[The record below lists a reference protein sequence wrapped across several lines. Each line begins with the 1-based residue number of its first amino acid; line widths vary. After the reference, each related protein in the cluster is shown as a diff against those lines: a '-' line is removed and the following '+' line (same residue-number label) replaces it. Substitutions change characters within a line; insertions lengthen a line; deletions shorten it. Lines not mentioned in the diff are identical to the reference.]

1 MARLAIFLF
10 AFFTIPAAACGVA
23 TDCQL
28 GDRTYRIY
36 LPKQDR
42 GERVGAIIFAH
53 GWRGNA
59 GQVMANKSMLKLA
72 EELSVALVA
81 PQSKGE
87 DWQLPGRPRHTDN
100 TGEEEFTYFRQL
112 VNDITKRFPIDRNHL
127 LMSGFSAGGMMTW
140 NLACHEGKLFAG
152 FAPIAGTFWEPV
164 PERCPSPPVDL
175 IHFHGTSDKMVPI
188 KGRVI
193 ADTKQ
198 GEVPVALALF
208 SGHGQFGEPKPVP
221 AKGLDCKRRNSPD
234 RKILEFCRHPG
245 GHIYKADYVRRA
257 WKSLMRNRSG

>member
-1 MARLAIFLF
+1 MAWLAVFLF
-10 AFFTIPAAACGVA
+10 AFLITPVAACGET

-28 GDRTYRIY
+28 GDRTYRIH
-36 LPKQDR
+36 LPTHDS
-42 GERVGAIIFAH
+42 GERMGAIIFAH

-59 GQVMANKSMLKLA
+59 GQVMTNKSLLA
-72 EELSVALVA
+72 LADELGVALVA
-81 PQSKGE
+81 PQSRGE

-112 VNDITKRFPIDRNHL
+112 VDEIAKRFPIDRSRL

-140 NLACHEGKLFAG
+140 NLACHQGKLFAG

-164 PERCPSPPVDL
+164 PESCPSPPVDL

-188 KGRVI
+188 EGRVI

-208 SGHGQFGEPKPVP
+208 SESGKFRKPSPVP
-221 AKGLDCKRRNSPD
+221 AKGLDCERRESPD
-234 RKILEFCRHPG
+234 GKILEFCTHPG

-257 WKSLMRNRSG
+257 WESLIAGRAG